1 VFRVDI
7 PGVGTITLEH
17 IVSDFSGTLSVDGE
31 LVPGVKERLKKLA
44 EILTVHILTA
54 DTHGKARVA
63 LEGIN
68 ARVSILEGDIHSAA
82 KANYVNRLGAES
94 VIAFG
99 NGNNDIKMLA
109 LAGIGVA
116 VCLTEGVAC
125 PALQQ
130 ADIAV
135 TSIVDGLDLL
145 LNPKRLIAT
154 MRR

>member
-1 VFRVDI
+1 MFRVDI

-17 IVSDFSGTLSVDGE
+17 IVTDFSGTLSVDGN
-31 LVPGVKERLKKLA
+31 LVSGVEERLNELAKL
-44 EILTVHILTA
+44 LTVHILTA
-54 DTHGKARVA
+54 DTHGKARAA
-63 LEGIN
+63 LEGID
-68 ARVSILEGDIHSAA
+68 ARVSILEGDVHSAA
-82 KANYVNRLGAES
+82 KASYVKQLGAER

-99 NGNNDIKMLA
+99 NGHNDVKMLA

-125 PALQQ
+125 PAQEQ

-135 TSIVDGLDLL
+135 TSIIDGLDLVL
-145 LNPKRLIAT
+145 HPKRLIAT